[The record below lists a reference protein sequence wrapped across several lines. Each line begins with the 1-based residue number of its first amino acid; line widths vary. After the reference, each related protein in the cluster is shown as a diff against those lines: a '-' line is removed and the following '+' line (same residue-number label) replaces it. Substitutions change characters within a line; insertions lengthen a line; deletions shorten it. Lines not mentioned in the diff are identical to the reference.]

1 MSRVFVQGVG
11 AVSPAGW
18 GIAPLREALRKG
30 EPLRAS
36 PLSRPGWEKPLL
48 VRPIPPASVRPAFFA
63 HPRLRRASPITHQLV
78 AVALEAIG
86 DELPHIQDGSL
97 RLRIVVCFMSGC
109 VTYSRRF
116 YEEVLNNPA
125 TASPLLF
132 PETVFN
138 APASHLAAYLN
149 CGNVCYTLVG
159 DDTTYL
165 QGLAL
170 AAGWLVGGQTDRC
183 LVVAAEELDWI
194 VADAVQLFSRR
205 PVHAAGAGAAYLRA
219 DATSTPLAELA
230 GVTDLFSFSSKAVH
244 AGGPRAV
251 RAQLPACRP
260 NELLCLATQGLPAAD
275 VTELDAW
282 QDWTGARLA
291 PKRVLG
297 EAFTAAAA
305 WQCVAACDALQRGE
319 FQAANVSVV
328 GANRQAIG
336 ARFAQPTP
344 AQFS

>member
-1 MSRVFVQGVG
+1 MSRVFVQGLG

-18 GIAPLREALRKG
+18 GIAPLRDALRKG
-30 EPLRAS
+30 EPLPVS
-36 PLSRPGWEKPLL
+36 PITRPGWDKPLL
-48 VRPIPPASVRPAFFA
+48 VRPVPPPSARPAFLA
-63 HPRLRRASPITHQLV
+63 HPRLRRSSPITQQVV
-78 AVALEAIG
+78 AAALEAIG
-86 DELPHIQDGSL
+86 DDLPRIQDGSL
-97 RLRIVVCFMSGC
+97 QLRIVVCFMSGC

-149 CGNVCYTLVG
+149 CGSACYTLVG

-170 AAGWLVGGQTDRC
+170 AAGWLVGGQADRC

-194 VADAVQLFSRR
+194 VADAVHLFSRQ
-205 PVHAAGAGAAYLRA
+205 VTHAAGAGAVYLQGGE
-219 DATSTPLAELA
+219 TPTALAELV
-230 GVTDLFSFSSKAVH
+230 GVTDLFSFASKTVPV
-244 AGGPRAV
+244 GGPRAM
-251 RAQLPACRP
+251 RAQLPTFCP
-260 NELLCLATQGLPAAD
+260 NELLCLAAQGLPAANAA
-275 VTELDAW
+275 ELQAW
-282 QDWTGARLA
+282 QDWTGPRLA
-291 PKRVLG
+291 PKCVLG

-336 ARFAQPTP
+336 ARFARPAP